1 MAIHF
6 HIENPSFTLKNKT
19 ALKAWIK
26 EVAQREQKK
35 LGNINYV
42 FVNDE
47 RLYEMNVK
55 FLNHKTYT
63 DIITFD
69 YTENDRIE
77 GDIYIST
84 DRVKENAIKFKSN
97 EITELHRV
105 IIHGVLHLCG
115 YKDKSEKDAKKM
127 RQMEERSLALRTF

>member
-6 HIENPSFTLKNKT
+6 HTENPSFKLKKSL
-19 ALKAWIK
+19 AIKRWVKAIVEK
-26 EVAQREQKK
+26 EKK
-35 LGNINYV
+35 IPGNINYI
-42 FVNDE
+42 FVTDE
-47 RLYEMNVK
+47 HLYKMNVQ

-69 YTENDRIE
+69 YSDRNKVE

-84 DRVKENAIKFKSN
+84 DRVIENADKFNSDI
-97 EITELHRV
+97 ETELHRV

-115 YKDKSEKDAKKM
+115 YKDKTPKDAKKM
-127 RQMEERSLALRTF
+127 RLMEDRSLALRAF

>member
-6 HIENPSFTLKNKT
+6 HTENPSFKLKKSL
-19 ALKAWIK
+19 AIKRWVKAIVEK
-26 EVAQREQKK
+26 EKK
-35 LGNINYV
+35 IPGNINYI
-42 FVNDE
+42 FVTDE
-47 RLYEMNVK
+47 HLYKMNVQ

-69 YTENDRIE
+69 YSDRNMVE

-84 DRVKENAIKFKSN
+84 DRVIENADKFKSDI
-97 EITELHRV
+97 ETELHRV

-115 YKDKSEKDAKKM
+115 YKDKTPKDAKKM
-127 RQMEERSLALRTF
+127 RLMEDRSLALRAF

>member
-6 HIENPSFTLKNKT
+6 HTENPSFKLKKSL
-19 ALKAWIK
+19 AIKRWIK
-26 EVAQREQKK
+26 AIVEKEKK
-35 LGNINYV
+35 IPGNINYI
-42 FVNDE
+42 FVTDE
-47 RLYEMNVK
+47 HLYKMNVQ

-69 YTENDRIE
+69 YSDRNKVE

-84 DRVKENAIKFKSN
+84 DRVIENADKFNSDI
-97 EITELHRV
+97 ETELHRV

-115 YKDKSEKDAKKM
+115 YKDKTPKDAKKM
-127 RQMEERSLALRTF
+127 RLMEDRSLALRAF

>member
-6 HIENPSFTLKNKT
+6 HIENPSFSLKNRT

-35 LGNINYV
+35 IGNINYI
-42 FVNDE
+42 FVSDE
-47 RLYEMNVK
+47 RLYEMNVQ

-69 YTENDRIE
+69 YSENDRIE
-77 GDIYIST
+77 GDIYISA

-115 YKDKSEKDAKKM
+115 YKDKTEKDSKKM
-127 RQMEERSLALRTF
+127 RQMEDRSLALRTF

>member
-6 HIENPSFTLKNKT
+6 HTENPSFKLKKSLAIKRWVKAIVEKEKKT
-19 ALKAWIK
+19 P
-26 EVAQREQKK
+26 
-35 LGNINYV
+35 GNINYI
-42 FVNDE
+42 FVTDE
-47 RLYEMNVK
+47 HLYKMNVQ

-69 YTENDRIE
+69 YSDRNMVE

-84 DRVKENAIKFKSN
+84 DRVIENADKFNSDI
-97 EITELHRV
+97 ETELHRV

-115 YKDKSEKDAKKM
+115 YKDKTPKDAKKM
-127 RQMEERSLALRTF
+127 RLMEDRSLALRAF